1 MNRQDHFQ
9 SLISISG
16 ENDFEALALK
26 VFQYQAANNKVYGD
40 FIMRLGI
47 KTESIKVVKDIPFLP
62 AEIFKSHEVI
72 TGENK
77 IEKIFTSSGT
87 TRLQPAR
94 HFIKD
99 LEFYDKVSGHIF
111 TKMFGSLGDFMI
123 LALMP
128 SPKER
133 PDSSLIHMVNSF
145 IQKSSVDGSGF
156 CLDKDEEL
164 LSQLTSAHKSG
175 KKTLLFGLTYALL
188 DFSEK
193 HPMDFP
199 NLMVM
204 ETGGMKGQRREMVRE
219 EVHEKISVKF
229 GVRSVCSEYGMSELL
244 SQAYS
249 KGEGRFRSPAWMKI
263 LIRDTYDPL
272 EYVALNKTGGINII
286 DLANIDSCAF
296 LATQDLGKLHED
308 GTFEV
313 LGRFDEADVR
323 GCNLMVL

>member
-1 MNRQDHFQ
+1 MNRQQHFQ
-9 SLISISG
+9 ELISISG
-16 ENDFEALALK
+16 DADFESLALD
-26 VFQYQAANNKVYGD
+26 VFRYQAANNKVYGD
-40 FIMRLGI
+40 FVRQLGI
-47 KTESIKVVKDIPFLP
+47 QHDQVNHVKDIPFLP
-62 AEIFKSHEVI
+62 AEIFKTHEVI
-72 TGENK
+72 TGEK
-77 IEKIFTSSGT
+77 KFEKIFTSSGT
-87 TRLQPAR
+87 TQQQPAK

-99 LEFYDKVSGHIF
+99 IEFYDKVSGHIF
-111 TKMFGSLGDFMI
+111 TKMFGDLGDFTI

-128 SPKER
+128 SPEER

-145 IQKSSVDGSGF
+145 IEKSSNEGSGF
-156 CLDKDEEL
+156 YLGRDEEL
-164 LSQLTSAHKSG
+164 QSMLNTVHKSRR
-175 KKTLLFGLTYALL
+175 KTLLFGLTYALL
-188 DFSEK
+188 DFAES
-193 HPMDFP
+193 HPVDFT

-219 EVHEKISVKF
+219 EVHAILNAKF

-272 EYVALNKTGGINII
+272 EYVPQSKTGGINII